1 VSVPHLGQEPSEH
14 RRFARYLHALEAV
27 AETGEADLVAA
38 VLRDPDAAMA
48 ESAVGRHMDRRAS
61 QLLTAPA
68 FTGWASAMAEVI
80 AERAFLTRR
89 LGEWS
94 LLRSIVLDEPWAV
107 EKVTGASD
115 WFQRLA
121 TTTQIVSSLD
131 ALRLLADNGRTR
143 RIRNAA
149 NRRLHQLE
157 QTN

>member
-1 VSVPHLGQEPSEH
+1 MSVPHLGQEPSEH

-38 VLRDPDAAMA
+38 VLRDRDTAMA

-61 QLLTAPA
+61 ELLTDPA
-68 FTGWASAMAEVI
+68 FTGWAHAMAEVI
-80 AERAFLTRR
+80 AERDFLTRR
-89 LGEWS
+89 LREWS
-94 LLRSIVLDEPWAV
+94 LLRSIVLGEPWAV

-121 TTTQIVSSLD
+121 TTTQIVSSPD
-131 ALRLLADNGRTR
+131 ALRMLADHGRTR

-149 NRRLHQLE
+149 SRRLHQLE